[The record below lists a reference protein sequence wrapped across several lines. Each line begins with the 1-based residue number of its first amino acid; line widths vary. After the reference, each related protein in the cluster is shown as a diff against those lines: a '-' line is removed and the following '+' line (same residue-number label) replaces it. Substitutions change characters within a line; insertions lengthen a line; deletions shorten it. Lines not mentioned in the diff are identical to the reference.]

1 MEIEIRLFATLK
13 DRAGSDRIRVRLPAD
28 PTTVG
33 LLLEAVGADYPALA
47 PALRSALVAV
57 NRAFAGSETPVTLGD
72 EVAIFPPV
80 SGGQTPFPPDESQP
94 PLPPGE
100 GWAEG
105 QPPLPPGEGW
115 GEGQLPLPP
124 GEGWGEGFSPHPT
137 YFAITTAPLD
147 IEAIHAHLS
156 GPEIGAIVS
165 FTGFVRGRTQRDG
178 LPPATLHLDYEAYE
192 SMAEEKMAQ
201 IAREMWARW
210 PEVRGVALVQR
221 LGRLGVG
228 QTTTFVACA
237 GAHRDVGVFEAA
249 RYGIDRLKEIVPVW
263 KKEVGADR
271 SVWVEGQY
279 RPTENDNEKR

>member
-13 DRAGSDRIRVRLPAD
+13 DRAGSERIRVRLPGE
-28 PTTVG
+28 PTTVAM
-33 LLLEAVGADYPALA
+33 LLEAVGADYPALA

-57 NRAFAGSETPVTLGD
+57 NRAFAGAETPVVAGD

-80 SGGQTPFPPDESQP
+80 SGGQP
-94 PLPPGE
+94 PLRGGE
-100 GWAEG
+100 GA
-105 QPPLPPGEGW
+105 LPY
-115 GEGQLPLPP
+115 
-124 GEGWGEGFSPHPT
+124 PT
-137 YFAITTAPLD
+137 YFAVTERPLD
-147 IEAIHAHLS
+147 VEAIHVRLG
-156 GPEIGAIVS
+156 GPEIGAVVS

-178 LPPATLHLDYEAYE
+178 LPPETLHLDYEAYE
-192 SMAEEKMAQ
+192 SMAVDKMAQ
-201 IAREMWARW
+201 IAREIWARW

-263 KKEVGADR
+263 KKEVGADS
-271 SVWVEGQY
+271 SVWVEGHY
-279 RPTENDNEKR
+279 RPTERDNEKS